1 MNNPLAYFITFTCK
15 GARLHGDQRGSID
28 REHNQPK
35 SDFAPPNPVRVT
47 SEADRMI
54 GDPIVLSA
62 NQRACLTATIIEVA
76 RHRGWTIHALAVRS
90 NHLHVVVSS
99 NGTSP
104 ERAMN
109 DFKAYGTRR
118 LRERG
123 LLGEDEPLWTR
134 HGSTKYLWNTADIA
148 TAVQYVD
155 EWQDDPRRF
164 D

>member
-1 MNNPLAYFITFTCK
+1 
-15 GARLHGDQRGSID
+15 
-28 REHNQPK
+28 
-35 SDFAPPNPVRVT
+35 
-47 SEADRMI
+47 
-54 GDPIVLSA
+54 
-62 NQRACLTATIIEVA
+62 
-76 RHRGWTIHALAVRS
+76 
-90 NHLHVVVSS
+90 
-99 NGTSP
+99 
-104 ERAMN
+104 MN